1 MWEIVVIAR
10 DKYDEICEKFK
21 QLNYHFQCMKNYF
34 QISDGLIWL
43 LVYRNPSSV
52 RGHRADIIYCDKEP
66 DPQIYEEVVRPCA
79 NGGIVRPLDH
89 FTSRLNIKVR

>member
-10 DKYDEICEKFK
+10 DKYDEICEKLK
-21 QLNYHFQCMKNYF
+21 KLNYHVQYTKDCF

-43 LVYRNPSSV
+43 LVYRNPSSI

-66 DPQIYEEVVRPCA
+66 DPNMYEEVIRPCA
-79 NGGIVRPLDH
+79 IRGFVQPLNY
-89 FTSRLNIKVR
+89 FISRLNIKVR